1 MKELFKIK
9 DLIFYKEDFLDDI
22 KEFEDILP
30 IIKEFSDNLSYEKIN
45 VVSVNDCC
53 EKTKENY
60 YIEIHGYIN
69 KDDDFITKEELE
81 KMPIAF
87 DRSELDLFVIRI
99 YKCTKC
105 NKWIID
111 ILE

>member
-9 DLIFYKEDFLDDI
+9 DLVFYKEEFLDDI
-22 KEFEDILP
+22 NEFEDILP
-30 IIKEFSDNLSYEKIN
+30 IIQELSENLNYEKID
-45 VVSVNDCC
+45 VVGSNECC

-60 YIEIHGYIN
+60 FIEIHGYIN

-81 KMPIAF
+81 QMPVTV
-87 DRSELDLFVIRI
+87 DRSTLDLFVIRI
-99 YKCTKC
+99 YKCVKC
-105 NKWIID
+105 NKWLID